1 MELLLLFSSLNFAYP
16 LWIFTFQ
23 YGATTISLFS
33 NNLSFVSTFT
43 FQYGATTIPV
53 AGTCKLPSPVFT
65 FQYGA
70 TTIEII
76 KVREQWEASFTF
88 QYGATTMRPL
98 LNSDFLIVYPLF
110 LSISIFCKF
119 YRYFQIKYLDLFN
132 P

>member
-1 MELLLLFSSLNFAYP
+1 MELLLFGSEDYNKNVIINLHSNMELLLFTTKFKKYLGG
-16 LWIFTFQ
+16 LKFTFQ
-23 YGATTISLFS
+23 YGATTILSLNS
-33 NNLSFVSTFT
+33 SL
-43 FQYGATTIPV
+43 YLIP
-53 AGTCKLPSPVFT
+53 L
-65 FQYGA
+65 
-70 TTIEII
+70 
-76 KVREQWEASFTF
+76 FTF